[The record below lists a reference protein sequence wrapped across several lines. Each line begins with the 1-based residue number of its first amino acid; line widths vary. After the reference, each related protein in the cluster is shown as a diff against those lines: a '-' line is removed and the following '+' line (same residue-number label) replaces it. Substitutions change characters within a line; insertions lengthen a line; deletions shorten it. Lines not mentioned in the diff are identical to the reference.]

1 MEDGGTWMD
10 LEEVDLAWWVTV
22 PNFGE
27 ELGKLIFDS
36 FDQGCV
42 CVCHLLFKRSST
54 SSK

>member
-1 MEDGGTWMD
+1 MD

-42 CVCHLLFKRSST
+42 CVSPPVQKELHIV
-54 SSK
+54 